1 MPTRRV
7 AACLLLRQA
16 WSTDQPHRGRHPSS
30 DAAGIAGPAL
40 APERSQCCLRALP
53 RRRTAAQR
61 LESTTAGLYRGSR
74 RRATFR
80 QVGSGGVASPSGA
93 FVGRSVELEEL
104 RVALTEALTPVR
116 DVSRFASQAGTQA
129 RLTVLLYRPQGGGL
143 SPITLLST
151 TPCDRRGRSASLHI
165 LPADYLRQLA
175 GSVCPPIG
183 CRLSGSGR
191 GRRDRADSRLVDDP
205 TGLWPGRRLRRA
217 VSAVRGH
224 WCQGAVEL
232 GPGADAEL
240 AEYLVQ
246 VVVDG
251 AFADVQA
258 GGDLGVGQSLAGQ
271 AGDAGFLRGELIQG
285 CVAAAVRGG
294 DRKSVV

>member
-129 RLTVLLYRPQGGGL
+129 RLTVLLHRPQGGGL
-143 SPITLLST
+143 SPIIPSLRHSLRSAA
-151 TPCDRRGRSASLHI
+151 RSASLHI
-165 LPADYLRQLA
+165 LPAESER
-175 GSVCPPIG
+175 PI
-183 CRLSGSGR
+183 L
-191 GRRDRADSRLVDDP
+191 
-205 TGLWPGRRLRRA
+205 
-217 VSAVRGH
+217 VSASSAGRPDRPIL
-224 WCQGAVEL
+224 CFAVQ
-232 GPGADAEL
+232 PGSSAPMPANW
-240 AEYLVQ
+240 
-246 VVVDG
+246 
-251 AFADVQA
+251 
-258 GGDLGVGQSLAGQ
+258 
-271 AGDAGFLRGELIQG
+271 
-285 CVAAAVRGG
+285 
-294 DRKSVV
+294 